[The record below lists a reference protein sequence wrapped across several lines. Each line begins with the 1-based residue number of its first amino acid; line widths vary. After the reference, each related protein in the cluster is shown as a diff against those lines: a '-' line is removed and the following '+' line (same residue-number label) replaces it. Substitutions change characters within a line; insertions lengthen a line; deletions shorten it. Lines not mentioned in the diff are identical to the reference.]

1 MKKITSLSIFLFIIS
16 LSFGQGYKI
25 GVVVDPQVTWISSE
39 SKTIVVNES
48 TIVGING
55 GLSIDKYFQKNYA
68 LHTGL
73 TIGTQGGKLRYID
86 RINFNIDGKDIS
98 LPAGSVVD
106 YRLNYITVPL
116 ALKLKT
122 NQIGYF
128 SYFAQ
133 LGFTNQ
139 FNIKA
144 KASSDDNQLNKDLI
158 KKEIKFYDLSYHFGA
173 GIEYELSE
181 ATAFTFGVFY
191 HNGFLDLTKKTGSV
205 YSKAIGL
212 SLGIIF

>member
-1 MKKITSLSIFLFIIS
+1 MKNKFCIGLFLIIS
-16 LSFGQGYKI
+16 CLSFGQGYKI

-39 SKTIVVNES
+39 SKRVDKEGNVI
-48 TIVGING
+48 GIDG

-68 LHTGL
+68 IHTGL
-73 TIGTQGGKLRYID
+73 TIGSQGGKLRYADPLTYKID
-86 RINFNIDGKDIS
+86 DADIN
-98 LPAGSVVD
+98 LPAGTVVT
-106 YRLNYITVPL
+106 YKLNYLTVPL

-144 KASSDDNQLNKDLI
+144 KASSDDNQIEKDLI
-158 KKEIKFYDLSYHFGA
+158 KKEIKLYNLSYHFGA
-173 GIEYELSE
+173 GVEYELSE
-181 ATAFTFGVFY
+181 ATALTVGIFY
-191 HNGFLDLTKKTGSV
+191 HNGFLDLTKKPGFV
-205 YSKAIGL
+205 YSRAL
-212 SLGIIF
+212 TFSLGIIF